1 MKPWIVAAVVLLL
14 PAVAR
19 AQVNVDADFLTRG
32 EIRKGGLASEDLI
45 GEDGETLP
53 PGYDF
58 AGFIIERSRLSLQ
71 YGGDDLKAKLTA
83 QHCGTWGSREG
94 GSLNIYEAWFQYGW
108 KGLFAKVGRQDL
120 SYDDQRIFGSDDWS
134 MTGMTHD
141 VLKVGYEG
149 YGHKVHLFAAYNQNL
164 ENMEGGSWFSGG
176 LQPYKAME
184 AAWYHYDVPR
194 FPLGASILFMNVGM
208 QGGEKINKEITYQQQ
223 LVGTYV
229 SFTPEKWS
237 LEAAYYRQMGKEEH
251 GIPIAG
257 WMASSKVTL
266 SVVPRFTFYSGYDYL
281 SGDESFATPA
291 IGNLGMARHE
301 TIRGFSSIYGSHH
314 KFYGAMDFFYVTTYY
329 GGFTP
334 GLQNLFAGV
343 KWAPGNFTVDAS
355 YHYLST
361 ATPLKNAGM
370 ALGHEGEFSASY
382 VFRKYIS
389 LSAGLSLMRGTETME
404 LLKRSSGKR
413 SLTWAWLM
421 LTVSPTVFTSKR

>member
-1 MKPWIVAAVVLLL
+1 
-14 PAVAR
+14 
-19 AQVNVDADFLTRG
+19 
-32 EIRKGGLASEDLI
+32 
-45 GEDGETLP
+45 
-53 PGYDF
+53 
-58 AGFIIERSRLSLQ
+58 
-71 YGGDDLKAKLTA
+71 
-83 QHCGTWGSREG
+83 
-94 GSLNIYEAWFQYGW
+94 
-108 KGLFAKVGRQDL
+108 
-120 SYDDQRIFGSDDWS
+120 
-134 MTGMTHD
+134 
-141 VLKVGYEG
+141 
-149 YGHKVHLFAAYNQNL
+149 
-164 ENMEGGSWFSGG
+164 MECCSWFSGG
-176 LQPYKAME
+176 LQLYKAMV
-184 AAWYHYDVPR
+184 AAWYHYDVPPS
-194 FPLGASILFMNVGM
+194 PLGASILFMNVGM
-208 QGGEKINKEITYQQQ
+208 QGGEKIKKEITYQQQ

-343 KWAPGNFTVDAS
+343 KWTPGNFTVDAS

-361 ATPLKNAGM
+361 ATPLENAGM